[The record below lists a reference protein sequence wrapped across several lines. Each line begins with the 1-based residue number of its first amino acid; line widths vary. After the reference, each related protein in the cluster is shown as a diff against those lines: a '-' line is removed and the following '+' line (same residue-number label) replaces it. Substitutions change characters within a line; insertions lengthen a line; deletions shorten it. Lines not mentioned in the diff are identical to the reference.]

1 MKEERQ
7 SLLASFF
14 LIQLLQDGSH
24 LLSRTFHSRLF
35 STAHWA
41 PVSREGLLTWLTPP
55 HLNLFTP
62 QKAHLFTRI
71 YYPLPAFCSL
81 NPAPYFLLTWKPV
94 SYLFTTFLHV
104 ILHILQRSLHIG
116 ERAKDMK
123 YLIKLANTFRQK
135 SSRRYCPSPNK
146 IHTLSIKVLKL

>member
-55 HLNLFTP
+55 QFVHSTEGY
-62 QKAHLFTRI
+62 LFTRI
-71 YYPLPAFCSL
+71 YYPLPASRSL

-146 IHTLSIKVLKL
+146 IHTLLIKVLKL